1 MIANLNTFFKN
12 ITKRPFYIFS
22 FLALPFGL
30 YLFDISNKFKNI
42 IEPIEEEIIDEDE
55 LMESESKEEEI
66 IDEDEL
72 IESESKENESDFGG
86 TYFLSNIPEYPE
98 EESNNENIFSRFV
111 NYIIFQEKV

>member
-12 ITKRPFYIFS
+12 ITKRPFYVFS
-22 FLALPFGL
+22 FLVLPFGL
-30 YLFDISNKFKNI
+30 YLFDISNKFKNMI
-42 IEPIEEEIIDEDE
+42 QPKEEEIIDEDE
-55 LMESESKEEEI
+55 LMESE
-66 IDEDEL
+66 L
-72 IESESKENESDFGG
+72 KENESDFGG